1 LSNRHLL
8 INIRI
13 CGGLL
18 QEAAML
24 LRIDKI
30 ISSSGVATRSEVKRL
45 VKQARV
51 TADGKT
57 VSYADMKYDPELTE
71 ICVDGVPLRY
81 KEHHYIMMNK
91 PAGVLSAT
99 EDGRGETVLDLLDG
113 PMKKLGMFPVGRLD
127 KDAEG
132 LLILTDDGEFC
143 HKVISPKSGVVKK
156 YYVETENPVP
166 SFATAEFEKGIVLDD
181 GLHCLPARL
190 ELFGE
195 NEKRAYVYVREGKFH
210 QVKRMMAAIGSP
222 VSYLKRVAE
231 GGLELDEKLGKG
243 EWRELTE
250 SERVSIFEVIMA

>member
-1 LSNRHLL
+1 
-8 INIRI
+8 
-13 CGGLL
+13 
-18 QEAAML
+18 ML
-24 LRIDKI
+24 LRLDKI
-30 ISSSGVATRSEVKRL
+30 ISSSGIASRSEVKRL

-51 TADGKT
+51 TVDGVT
-57 VSYADMKYDPELTE
+57 ASSADMKCDPEKST
-71 ICVDGVPLRY
+71 ICVDGVVLRY
-81 KEHHYIMMNK
+81 SEHHYIMMNK

-113 PMKKLGMFPVGRLD
+113 SMKKLELFPVGRLD

-166 SFATAEFEKGIVLDD
+166 ASACAEFEKGIVLAD

-195 NEKRAYVYVREGKFH
+195 NEKRAYVYVCEGKFH
-210 QVKRMMAAIGSP
+210 QVKRMMAAVGCP
-222 VSYLKRVAE
+222 VTYLKRMAE
-231 GGLELDEKLGKG
+231 GGLPLDEELGKG
-243 EWRELTE
+243 QWRELTE
-250 SERVSIFEVIMA
+250 TERVSIFETIMA

>member
-1 LSNRHLL
+1 
-8 INIRI
+8 
-13 CGGLL
+13 
-18 QEAAML
+18 ML
-24 LRIDKI
+24 LRLDKI
-30 ISSSGVATRSEVKRL
+30 ISSAGIATRSEVKRL

-51 TADGKT
+51 T
-57 VSYADMKYDPELTE
+57 
-71 ICVDGVPLRY
+71 VDGVAAASSDMKCDPDKCEIRVDGELLRY
-81 KEHHYIMMNK
+81 SEYHYIIMNK

-113 PMKKLGMFPVGRLD
+113 PAKKLGLFPVGRLD

-166 SFATAEFEKGIVLDD
+166 TSACAEFEKGIVLAD
-181 GLHCLPARL
+181 GLRCLPARL

-195 NEKRAYVYVREGKFH
+195 NERRAHVYVSEGKFH
-210 QVKRMMAAIGSP
+210 QVKRMMAAVGCP
-222 VSYLKRVAE
+222 VTYLKRLAE
-231 GGLELDEKLGKG
+231 GGLELDESLGKG

-250 SERVSIFEVIMA
+250 TERASVFELIRA

>member
-1 LSNRHLL
+1 
-8 INIRI
+8 
-13 CGGLL
+13 
-18 QEAAML
+18 ML
-24 LRIDKI
+24 LRLDKI
-30 ISSSGVATRSEVKRL
+30 ISSSGVASRSEVKRL

-51 TADGKT
+51 SVDGVTA
-57 VSYADMKYDPELTE
+57 SSADMKCDPEKSE

-81 KEHHYIMMNK
+81 SEYHYIMMHK

-113 PMKKLGMFPVGRLD
+113 PLKKLELFPVGRLD

-166 SFATAEFEKGIVLDD
+166 ASACAEFEKGLVLAD
-181 GLHCLPARL
+181 GLHCLPAKL

-195 NEKRAYVYVREGKFH
+195 QEKRAYVYVSEGKFH
-210 QVKRMMAAIGSP
+210 QVKRMMAAVGCP
-222 VSYLKRVAE
+222 VTYLKRVAE
-231 GGLELDEKLGKG
+231 GGLQLDENLAKG
-243 EWRELTE
+243 QWRELTE
-250 SERVSIFEVIMA
+250 TERVSIFETIMA